1 MRSWR
6 RSVAGNGGSWHHPL
20 VTPTNPGLS
29 GRSTAPTTPGAPAAP
44 AAPTATAEP
53 THPCARCGAPVGPG
67 IGLCERC
74 NPLGLR
80 DSAASQVH
88 GTVLGVVVL
97 AIVLLLVLARLSI
110 SGGGPY
116 PATVSAATPT
126 VDGLAVT
133 LTVTNQGEDTGQTT
147 CRIVDVANG
156 GVGADAFVLS
166 PRIAAGQTLS
176 FPAVVTEFGSEPREL
191 AVTCRTP

>member
-1 MRSWR
+1 
-6 RSVAGNGGSWHHPL
+6 VTAGSWHHPP
-20 VTPTNPGLS
+20 VTSSNPSVPG
-29 GRSTAPTTPGAPAAP
+29 TPAGQATPAA
-44 AAPTATAEP
+44 P

-67 IGLCERC
+67 IGLCENC

-88 GTVLGVVVL
+88 GTVFVTVAI

-110 SGGGPY
+110 SGSGPF

-126 VDGLAVT
+126 GDGLAVT
-133 LTVTNQGEDTGQTT
+133 VTVTNEGSAAGQTT
-147 CRIVDVANG
+147 CRLVDVADRG
-156 GVGADAFVLS
+156 LSRSAFVLS
-166 PRIAAGQTLS
+166 PRIEPGQTLG
-176 FPAVVTEFGSEPREL
+176 FPAVVTEFGPGAREL

>member
-1 MRSWR
+1 MTPRNP
-6 RSVAGNGGSWHHPL
+6 SVPGSP
-20 VTPTNPGLS
+20 VGSAT
-29 GRSTAPTTPGAPAAP
+29 PAA
-44 AAPTATAEP
+44 P

-88 GTVLGVVVL
+88 GTVFGAVAI

-110 SGGGPY
+110 SGSGPF
-116 PATVSAATPT
+116 PASISAATPT
-126 VDGLAVT
+126 ADGLEVT
-133 LTVTNQGEDTGQTT
+133 VTVTNQGSSAGQTT
-147 CRIVDVANG
+147 CRIVDVADR
-156 GVGADAFVLS
+156 GVSRSAFVLS
-166 PRIAAGQTLS
+166 PRIEPGQTLG
-176 FPAVVTEFGSEPREL
+176 FAAVVKEFGSGARDL

>member
-1 MRSWR
+1 M
-6 RSVAGNGGSWHHPL
+6 
-20 VTPTNPGLS
+20 
-29 GRSTAPTTPGAPAAP
+29 AA
-44 AAPTATAEP
+44 P

-88 GTVLGVVVL
+88 GTVFVTVAI

-110 SGGGPY
+110 SGSGPF
-116 PATVSAATPT
+116 PATVSAVTPT
-126 VDGLAVT
+126 ADGLAVT
-133 LTVTNQGEDTGQTT
+133 LTVTNQGSSAGQTT
-147 CRIVDVANG
+147 CRIVDVADR
-156 GVGADAFVLS
+156 GVSRSAFVLS
-166 PRIAAGQTLS
+166 PRIGPGQTLG
-176 FPAVVTEFGSEPREL
+176 FAAVVNEFGSGARDL

>member
-1 MRSWR
+1 
-6 RSVAGNGGSWHHPL
+6 
-20 VTPTNPGLS
+20 VTV
-29 GRSTAPTTPGAPAAP
+29 
-44 AAPTATAEP
+44 P

-88 GTVLGVVVL
+88 GTVFVTVAI

-110 SGGGPY
+110 SGTGPF
-116 PATVSAATPT
+116 PATVSDVTPT
-126 VDGLAVT
+126 ADGLAVT
-133 LTVTNQGEDTGQTT
+133 VTVTNQGSSAGQTT
-147 CRIVDVANG
+147 CRIVDVG
-156 GVGADAFVLS
+156 DRGVSRSAFVLS
-166 PRIAAGQTLS
+166 PRIEPGQTLG
-176 FPAVVTEFGSEPREL
+176 FPAVVTEFGRATREL